1 MLDLIR
7 IGAVLNQLSAEK
19 KIPRDRLDDIVKSA
33 IQTAY
38 RKKSGQKDANLTIE
52 IDYLKGTYEA
62 SIEKVV
68 MKEVTNPSTEIG
80 FDELG
85 DDAGDFEEG
94 DIIELDVTD
103 EVFSEEGFG
112 RIASQAARQVI
123 IQKIQDTEK
132 EKLYELFKDKK
143 GSLVNM
149 KVELVEYNR
158 LVLDYNSHQIVIP
171 KSEQISR
178 DRYTPGQRLYYL
190 VKEVEEDTPT
200 GPRVLLSRRDAV
212 FVEALFRMNVPEI
225 EEGTVEILSI
235 ARMTGFKTKI
245 VVGTEYEGV
254 DPAGS
259 LIGPKGMRVR
269 AVVDE
274 LFGEKIDI
282 ITYNGDKEKLIRD
295 SLIPGET
302 ERVEID
308 EEKQQ
313 ATVWVRES
321 EKAKVLGK
329 GGANINLASDL
340 VGYRLTVETAEEVE
354 TLSLLSLDGSDEE
367 EDMGGPLSL

>member
-158 LVLDYNSHQIVIP
+158 LVLDYNGHQIVIP

-245 VVGTEYEGV
+245 VVGTEYEGI

-308 EEKQQ
+308 EEKLQ
-313 ATVWVRES
+313 ATVWVREN

-367 EDMGGPLSL
+367 DMGGPLSL